1 MLIGSSATQ
10 KPKISIAMAT
20 FDGRR
25 FLEEQFESLLQQ
37 TRQPDEVIIYD
48 DASSDDTVS
57 LLKALKNRAPFRVEI
72 IEGTENAG
80 VNHAFGIALAAC
92 QGTYIFFCDQ
102 DDFWEPTKIEKF
114 MAAFERDPAIGM
126 VFCDASQI
134 DAEGRALLGSL
145 WQQIKFDTQRSRRFK
160 RDPIGELLRGGNFV
174 YGMAA
179 AFRAESIRPFC
190 PIDADPRG
198 MTHDTWFALQ
208 VMATGWLAVALDE
221 KLVQYRRHGS
231 QTTKKNS
238 VNKADGARARVAAR
252 RRRILVLI
260 EALQRVGNNVST
272 SPSFGSKPYKT
283 KALRQISSKI
293 SHLSLRERLRESR
306 SPFLGFYAFVSAG
319 YWKYAKG
326 PVSVLRDL
334 RGL

>member
-1 MLIGSSATQ
+1 MLVGSSNTQ
-10 KPKISIAMAT
+10 KPEISIAMAT

-37 TRQPDEVIIYD
+37 THQPDEVIIYD

-80 VNHAFGIALAAC
+80 VNHAFGTALAAC
-92 QGTYIFFCDQ
+92 EGTYIFFCDQ

-114 MAAFERDPAIGM
+114 VAAFERDPAIGM

-134 DAEGRALLGSL
+134 DAEGRALPGSL
-145 WQQIKFDTQRSRRFK
+145 WQQIKFNTQRSRRFE

-198 MTHDTWFALQ
+198 MTHDTWFALH
-208 VMATGWLAVALDE
+208 VMATGWNAVALDE
-221 KLVQYRRHGS
+221 KLVRYRRHGR
-231 QTTKKNS
+231 QTTKKETVS
-238 VNKADGARARVAAR
+238 QAEGTQARTAAR
-252 RRRILVLI
+252 RARILALI
-260 EALQRVGNNVST
+260 EALHRVGNDISIARSVRSQPDT
-272 SPSFGSKPYKT
+272 A
-283 KALRQISSKI
+283 KALRQIASKI
-293 SHLSLRERLRESR
+293 SHLSLRERLRDSR
-306 SPFLGFYAFVSAG
+306 NPFLALRASASVG
-319 YWKYAKG
+319 YWRYAKG
-326 PVSVLRDL
+326 PVSVVRDL
-334 RGL
+334 CGI